1 MVHQRI
7 STSESVTSTSAIQ
20 PPALLLRWQSQNREK
35 KTSKENVK
43 VESEAVTLRSHEPR
57 PSSFYQNKNLYAL
70 DSNKR
75 LSDSRFIVRDIR
87 QSLEK
92 EKNST
97 FITPVSTQVIF
108 FDIVCFQLI
117 NNGLYFQHLSVHS
130 KQNGTN
136 FNFLLLLSL
145 QKA

>member
-20 PPALLLRWQSQNREK
+20 PPALLLRWQNREK
-35 KTSKENVK
+35 KTPKENVK

-57 PSSFYQNKNLYAL
+57 PSSFYQNKNFYSL

-108 FDIVCFQLI
+108 F
-117 NNGLYFQHLSVHS
+117 
-130 KQNGTN
+130 
-136 FNFLLLLSL
+136 
-145 QKA
+145 